1 MIGDVLNTC
10 LECIIVTIKGLD
22 GKILNQLKNHFL
34 NLIYIKLARVREIK
48 IVLSNRAGKIWSNCF
63 FHKLNFDH
71 F

>member
-34 NLIYIKLARVREIK
+34 NLIYIKSAIVREIK
-48 IVLSNRAGKIWSNCF
+48 SFIEWGR
-63 FHKLNFDH
+63 
-71 F
+71 